1 MNLTKHFSYEELQ
14 CPCCGSME
22 IDMTFLKALE
32 EIRESVGR
40 PFIISSGYRCAEQNF
55 RVGGAI
61 TSNHLYG
68 RAVDILTAGWSS
80 EDLHYLMFEFT
91 SVQPEEFSTGVGI
104 YKRHIHFDFR
114 RSPESLWVNL

>member
-1 MNLTKHFSYEELQ
+1 
-14 CPCCGSME
+14 ME

-32 EIRESVGR
+32 EIREAVGR

-91 SVQPEEFSTGVGI
+91 SLQPEEFSTGIGI